1 MPLMFRIL
9 FRRVIVFSVTIGR
22 NDSFG
27 GDRSCINFKTKLYSH
42 ILAVAYGGI
51 RMWKNEW
58 SSGKSFVAL
67 VKQVLYEAHCLI
79 QIQNLQVRSQS
90 KGSAQ
95 TQKIRS
101 GQYDWL
107 DYRVKIVDLQKLQRS
122 FCSHQ
127 WDRVFKNWP
136 C

>member
-79 QIQNLQVRSQS
+79 QIQNLQVRSN
-90 KGSAQ
+90 
-95 TQKIRS
+95 QKEALKHKKS
-101 GQYDWL
+101 G
-107 DYRVKIVDLQKLQRS
+107 VTNMTDLIIESRL
-122 FCSHQ
+122 
-127 WDRVFKNWP
+127 
-136 C
+136 